1 MLGPMPASAYALVAV
16 FTAVSVVSGWIAAWT
31 VGPRRAWTGLLPAV
45 TAFGALSLVGHRS
58 ALRIGPEIQLFGWHI
73 SLVFDVVV
81 ALTTAFGTAAAQRI
95 GLRLLQADERRA
107 GRDGL
112 A

>member
-1 MLGPMPASAYALVAV
+1 MLAPMPASAYALVAV
-16 FTAVSVVSGWIAAWT
+16 FTVISATSGWLAGWA

-45 TAFGALSLVGHRS
+45 TAFGALYLVGHRT
-58 ALRIGPEIQLFGWHI
+58 AIRIGPEVQLFGWQV

-81 ALTTAFGTAAAQRI
+81 ALATAFGMAASQRA
-95 GLRLLQADERRA
+95 GLRLLQPNERGAR
-107 GRDGL
+107 RDGL